1 LRLAMNVDFELDSA
15 TGVSRYGTELARSLS
30 ATGHLRELWVGRD
43 RSLGPG
49 GLGSLE
55 VPVEVYP
62 FPRRV
67 ADWFWPALRARRSGL
82 DAVISPGGSLLPR
95 PVGPQAAMVH
105 DLGPFLLPSMKA
117 QQDTRTWQRRIERTV
132 KKAALITVNSQSTLS
147 DLEDLF
153 PEACPRAAV
162 TPLGIDHFPRR
173 ERSGRN
179 LHLLAVGTV
188 EPRKNYQR
196 LIRAY
201 RGLAEADPGAP
212 PLVIAGMDGYRA
224 SEVRRLP
231 RELGIESRV
240 RFTGYVSEDR
250 LQQLYADAA
259 CLVHPALKEGFGF
272 TVAEAFSRDLP
283 VAAASGSAIEEYF
296 AGAVDLFDP
305 ESIPGM
311 TSALELVL
319 RRGVTDRQREE
330 RERLRAELTWKR
342 CAAMTV
348 AALERVL

>member
-1 LRLAMNVDFELDSA
+1 MRLAMNVDFELDSA